1 MRSDDRRP
9 PSSAPEQQVAGGCV
23 TPTVSP
29 AVSVVLCA
37 RNAGYILE
45 RQLAALRT
53 QSFAGPW
60 ELLLVD
66 NSSPDGTREVM
77 HAAATERP
85 RCRVLTESRVGLNH
99 SRNRG
104 IAETRA
110 DKIVLCDADDEVSTD
125 WLAGMTDALD
135 RFDVVG
141 GALDV
146 ELLNPP
152 VLLARE
158 HNQTARLPN
167 AFGRPYAVGANLA
180 FRKVVWDGVGGFD
193 GRFKLG
199 GDDTDFCLRAQ
210 DAGYSIGFEPNAVVH
225 YRLRVDA
232 RAVAKQHYN
241 YGRGAERLI
250 AKRTELGLLDG
261 YPRTPWRWLAAD
273 AGGLLRTSPGMLAAR
288 EKRRVC
294 LEAGAFLFGRVVE
307 RVHLS
312 FAPTAHRHVD
322 ARPPGR

>member
-9 PSSAPEQQVAGGCV
+9 PASAPEPDVADGGF
-23 TPTVSP
+23 TRAVSP
-29 AVSVVLCA
+29 VVSVVLCA

-66 NSSPDGTREVM
+66 NSSTDGTRDVM
-77 HAAATERP
+77 DAAATELP
-85 RCRVLTESRVGLNH
+85 RCRVLTEPRVGLNH